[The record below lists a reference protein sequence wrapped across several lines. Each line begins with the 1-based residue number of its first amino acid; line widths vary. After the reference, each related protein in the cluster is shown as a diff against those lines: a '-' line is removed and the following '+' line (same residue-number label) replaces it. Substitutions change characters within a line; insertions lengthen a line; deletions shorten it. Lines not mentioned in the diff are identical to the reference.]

1 MTFEELLD
9 RLEGVRGFGAGRAM
23 ARCPAHQDR
32 RASLSIRELD
42 DGVILLHCFGGCEPL
57 SVVQAVGLEYRD
69 LFPDHGPEYSR
80 IRRVEPH
87 ELPRLSAVQ
96 ALESLDHEA
105 MVIALVGADFLEHR
119 EIDAPTWQRLAKA
132 VSLVRDARA
141 VCCPAKV
148 PARE

>member
-1 MTFEELLD
+1 MTFDEILNRFD
-9 RLEGVRGFGAGRAM
+9 CVRRFGSGRAT
-23 ARCPAHQDR
+23 ARCSGHQDK

-42 DGVILLHCFGGCEPL
+42 DGTVLLHCFAGCEPL
-57 SVVQAVGLEYRD
+57 SVVQAIGLEYRD
-69 LFPDHGPEYSR
+69 LFPDRGPEYSR
-80 IRRVEPH
+80 IRGVEPH
-87 ELPRLSAVQ
+87 EMPRLSAVQ

-105 MVIALVGADFLEHR
+105 MVVALIGADILEHR

-132 VSLVRDARA
+132 ISLIRDARA